1 MDNGGYAFI
10 QLSSSGSADKDMVQ
24 WYIRKVAWKNG
35 KATYTVDFSSYE
47 NGKDGEIDLSKI
59 NYMRVFFAH
68 TFISDEINM
77 KISNVKIVDSTN
89 ICTVPSIFSDG
100 MMLQQNKDISVWG
113 TAKPGNT
120 ITVKISKA
128 ELAQL

>member
-1 MDNGGYAFI
+1 M
-10 QLSSSGSADKDMVQ
+10 
-24 WYIRKVAWKNG
+24 KNG

-100 MMLQQNKDISVWG
+100 MMLQQNKDIQFGVQQNLV
-113 TAKPGNT
+113 TRLLLRFQKQM
-120 ITVKISKA
+120 
-128 ELAQL
+128 AQL